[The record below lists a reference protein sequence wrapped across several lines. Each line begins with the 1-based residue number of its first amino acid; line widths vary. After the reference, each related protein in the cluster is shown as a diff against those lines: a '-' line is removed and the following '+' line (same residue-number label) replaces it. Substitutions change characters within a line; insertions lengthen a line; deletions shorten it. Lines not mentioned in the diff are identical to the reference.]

1 LRGRQRHA
9 LRGLLLQVPPQS
21 SGQRLNKHG
30 LQWLLRQRGDL
41 HGLHG
46 LRRLLRLRASTHIFR
61 GLLRRRGNKHV
72 LRGLLRRRGNK
83 HILRGLLR
91 LRGSNSERCRVRPTP
106 LHLGERGTFQL
117 EGDADRLNRGASRIV
132 RRAYCGGIRRPGV
145 IRWGLQV
152 RSMLYLPSVKLGG
165 RSRRGDCGYDL
176 VPKRVDHGTPRD

>member
-1 LRGRQRHA
+1 MRGRQRHA
-9 LRGLLLQVPPQS
+9 LSGLLLQVTPQS
-21 SGQRLNKHG
+21 SGPRLNKLG

-41 HGLHG
+41 HGLQQRLRLRRSKHG
-46 LRRLLRLRASTHIFR
+46 LRRLLRLRVSTHIF
-61 GLLRRRGNKHV
+61 
-72 LRGLLRRRGNK
+72 RGLLRRRGNK